1 MYREMILSPAN
12 HYSLEELTEAYNLS
26 RVDYLVPMP
35 MSPTRML
42 EYVTLY
48 DVNLALSRVAV
59 SDGKIVGLGML
70 GQRDDECWITRLGVL
85 PESRRQGIG
94 EAIFRELLDEAL
106 ALQSSAVWL
115 EVIRGNK
122 PAHDLFLKHQFRL
135 TRELI
140 VARRSPKAAR
150 SMKAVTN
157 ARAIHYLQHDELIE
171 LHCRRPGR
179 ANWLNAVETMRNV
192 RKLSAAVENELDRGT
207 VYLAPNL
214 SGFLVEFQNGAQGW
228 VSCQATNLQI
238 NRISATVIKGNQ
250 SRVTADV
257 LAILHHLHA
266 SQDAVIENVADDEQW
281 KGFQQAG
288 YFEVFRRLEFV
299 REFEPVNRPIANS

>member
-1 MYREMILSPAN
+1 MILSPAS
-12 HYSLEELTEAYNLS
+12 HFSLEELTEAYNLS

-35 MSPTRML
+35 MSPARMQ

-59 SDGKIVGLGML
+59 SEGKIVGLGML
-70 GQRDDECWITRLGVL
+70 GQRGEQCWITRLGVL
-85 PESRRQGIG
+85 PEGRRRGIG
-94 EAIFRELLDEAL
+94 EAIFREMLDEAL
-106 ALQSSAVWL
+106 ALRSAAVWL

-150 SMKAVTN
+150 SMKAVMN
-157 ARAIHYLQHDELIE
+157 ARMIHYLQHDEVIE

-192 RKLSAAVENELDRGT
+192 RKLPATTENELDRGT
-207 VYLAPNL
+207 VYLASNL
-214 SGFLVEFQNGAQGW
+214 SGFLVEFQDGAQGW
-228 VSCQATNLQI
+228 VSYQATNLQL
-238 NRISATVIKGNQ
+238 NRISATVIKGDRG
-250 SRVTADV
+250 RVTAEM

-266 SQDAVIENVADDEQW
+266 SQDTVIENIPDDEQW

-299 REFEPVNRPIANS
+299 REFEPVNKPIATP